1 MSWVSPQ
8 VWMDGFGRKE
18 KGEGRKRKGGGGRSV
33 VVRWRPSEEEGH
45 RSLKSI
51 DFRSGHFR
59 NFTDFALSRFGWK
72 RAWEKSWYASSLLLP
87 STSLPLD
94 LLICLHPPANQTRSS
109 SDAFSLWQHPCVLT
123 GLYSAGFCVFSVLG
137 LHFLWST
144 TSLFS
149 QQPLFSRP
157 LCLRLLSDAFS
168 TLFDICFWCS
178 PTSLLPRWILS
189 SPVPFCSL
197 ALTVVPRDICW

>member
-33 VVRWRPSEEEGH
+33 VVRWRSSEEEGR

-51 DFRSGHFR
+51 DFRWGHLR

-72 RAWEKSWYASSLLLP
+72 KAWEKSWYASSLLLP

-94 LLICLHPPANQTRSS
+94 LLIFLHPSANQTRSS
-109 SDAFSLWQHPCVLT
+109 SDSFSLWQHPCAL
-123 GLYSAGFCVFSVLG
+123 LASASSRCSV
-137 LHFLWST
+137 ST
-144 TSLFS
+144 LFG
-149 QQPLFSRP
+149 QQPLSSVNN
-157 LCLRLLSDAFS
+157 LSLQS
-168 TLFDICFWCS
+168 TS
-178 PTSLLPRWILS
+178 LS
-189 SPVPFCSL
+189 SP
-197 ALTVVPRDICW
+197 AL